1 MRVARLEAEM
11 SMSHTIRKKTKLL
24 NRASRIRGQI
34 EAIERALTEE
44 AECGEVLQRVAA
56 ARGALDS
63 LMCEVL
69 EDHVQLHILSPSASV
84 RREAADQLVDIVRSY
99 FK

>member
-1 MRVARLEAEM
+1 VVRGSNPQ
-11 SMSHTIRKKTKLL
+11 SMSHTVRKKTKLL
-24 NRASRIRGQI
+24 HRVGRIRGQI
-34 EAIERALTEE
+34 DAVERALTEE
-44 AECGEVLQRVAA
+44 AECGDVLQRIAA

-69 EDHVQLHILSPSASV
+69 EDHVQLHILNPSPSV

-99 FK
+99 LK